1 MKKSAFTL
9 VESLAGLLIISAVG
23 IAAMMF
29 SSAYL
34 KTTFERDVS
43 MNAVISNVSVV
54 ETLRAEVR
62 TLPQL
67 YEFSQGKEIKITAV
81 GIGVIVV
88 FADGSYTVKEPESS
102 MFSDAL
108 IPKKARLFKIEIGG
122 SIPNTKISTVVILN

>member
-43 MNAVISNVSVV
+43 MNAVISNVSTV

>member
-43 MNAVISNVSVV
+43 MNAVISNVSAV

>member
-43 MNAVISNVSVV
+43 MNAVISNVSAV

-81 GIGVIVV
+81 GIGVIEV
-88 FADGSYTVKEPESS
+88 FADGSYTVQEPESS

-122 SIPNTKISTVVILN
+122 SIPSTKISTVVILN

>member
-34 KTTFERDVS
+34 KTTFERDVG
-43 MNAVISNVSVV
+43 MNAVISNVSAV

-62 TLPQL
+62 NLPQL
-67 YEFSQGKEIKITAV
+67 YEFSQDKEIKITAV
-81 GIGVIVV
+81 GIGVIEV

>member
-34 KTTFERDVS
+34 KTTFERDVG
-43 MNAVISNVSVV
+43 MNAVISNVSAV

-81 GIGVIVV
+81 GIGVIEV